1 MKLSI
6 RTKFAVGMV
15 FIFLIILVLLGFSA
29 FYLNKLSNKTGAILK
44 ENYLSVV
51 YAREMSEGL
60 LNINQEVTT
69 GFLLNRNLDRQIIQ
83 KELDAVNKSLQL
95 EKGNITELG
104 EDKLVAGIESG
115 FTEYRDSVTKFM
127 GSMPVT
133 GRILFLQKKMGFLS
147 QQLVLLSQMNG
158 KAIETKTDDAKV
170 SSKNALTRMT
180 ILGSFCFLIALS
192 FIYSFASYFNERFF
206 QLYNGIK
213 EIVSSN
219 YGQRLYFDG
228 VDEFYELS
236 LLFNQMA
243 EKLSGEQSQNE
254 EQIDFLAPSEKEQND
269 DNLEELKDVL
279 VRIKN
284 IEKQAE
290 EVISKMES
298 GKDLKING

>member
-6 RTKFAVGMV
+6 RTKFAVGMF

-133 GRILFLQKKMGFLS
+133 DRILFLQKKMGFLS

-170 SSKNALTRMT
+170 SSKNALTGMT

-228 VDEFYELS
+228 VDEFYEIS

-243 EKLSGEQSQNE
+243 EKLSGEQSPNE

-290 EVISKMES
+290 EVISKIEN
-298 GKDLKING
+298 KK